1 MRMPDVNEQIKAAIE
16 ASGMTRYQIS
26 KESGI
31 AQSQLSRLMNDKQ
44 GMRVETLE
52 QLADFLGLEIIVR
65 KKRRQKDK

>member
-1 MRMPDVNEQIKAAIE
+1 MTDVYDQIKAAIE
-16 ASGMTRYQIS
+16 ASGLTRYQIW

-31 AQSQLSRLMNDKQ
+31 AQSQLSRLMSGKQ

-65 KKRRQKDK
+65 KKRRRKDK